1 MAPGEHPKSWY
12 NLISMDDHHVAY
24 TPFLSC
30 LNQHLDI
37 WWYLE
42 LSVLSWVRNHHL
54 VVIND
59 LDDSY
64 WNMLKIPR
72 WLTLGIS
79 IFFSRDPQ
87 PVRSSAAHGANAI
100 RSSRLRAVRFGSWMA
115 SYGNRNALRAMY
127 QKTCILLY
135 TCPNTSTVTVYKST
149 MNGILRYIESIDVD
163 WFVAS
168 ICSVPSPVDMFFL
181 YTTCL

>member
-42 LSVLSWVRNHHL
+42 LSVLSWARNHHL

-59 LDDSY
+59 LGDSC

-79 IFFSRDPQ
+79 IFSPVKIPNLSGVQQPMEQMPYDPR
-87 PVRSSAAHGANAI
+87 VS
-100 RSSRLRAVRFGSWMA
+100 VRFASWMA